1 MSRVCIFVW
10 TFSYMGLLLK
20 TVVLQV
26 IIVVAGRESHVK
38 SMHFRLYFFIHR
50 AIT

>member
-1 MSRVCIFVW
+1 MSRACIFVY

-26 IIVVAGRESHVK
+26 IIVVAGRESNVK
-38 SMHFRLYFFIHR
+38 SMHFRLYFFIHG

>member
-1 MSRVCIFVW
+1 MSRACIFVY

-26 IIVVAGRESHVK
+26 IIVVAGRESNVK
-38 SMHFRLYFFIHR
+38 SMHFHLYFFIHG

>member
-1 MSRVCIFVW
+1 MSRVCVFIY
-10 TFSYMGLLLK
+10 TFSYMGLSLK

-38 SMHFRLYFFIHR
+38 SVHFRLYFFIHG